1 MFSMFKRKK
10 KSAKTSERRDPHARR
25 EAARY
30 DQPIASRELILDVI
44 TEADRP
50 IKRPDIEALLSIHDE
65 EGVEALRRRLNAM
78 VRDGQLVRNRRDCY
92 ARADQFDLVPGRV
105 IGHQDGFGFLVTDD
119 DSDDVYLSA
128 RQMHALFH
136 GDRVLVRIT
145 GLDRRGRREGDVVEV
160 LKRNT
165 RHVVG
170 RFYSEKGVQFVTPD
184 NKRLP
189 IDIAVPTGEDN
200 GARNGQIVSVEIIE
214 QPGKRSPPVGRVV
227 EVLGDHMAPGMEID
241 IAIRSHDVPQAW
253 PAAVEQEIAGLAE
266 EVPAKAKRGRED
278 LRDVPLVTI
287 DGADARDFDDA
298 VFCEVTRGGWRL
310 LVAIADVSHYVH
322 PDTALDNEAVERGNS
337 VYFPERV
344 IPMLP
349 EVLSNGLCSLNPEV
363 DRLCMVCE
371 MIFNGE
377 GRMIRSRFSN
387 ALMRSHARL
396 TYSEAADIMVE
407 RDHGARQRRAA
418 LVPHLDELYR
428 LYGVLRKARSKRGAI
443 DFETTETR
451 IVFGE
456 DRKIERIVPLVRNDA
471 HKVIEECMVAANVA
485 AARYLERHKMPALYR
500 IHATP
505 SGDKVADLQEFLNDL
520 GLGLRGGSKPTARD
534 YSAVLRAARG
544 RPDEHLINTVLL
556 RSMPRAEYSP
566 DNIGHFGLAH
576 ENYAHF
582 TSPIR
587 RYPDLLVHRAIR
599 HVLAGKKA
607 KSFPYSLEQMQGLGE
622 HFSGTERRADDATR
636 DAVDWLKCEF
646 MLDKVGKT
654 YPGIITATTSFGIF
668 VELQDIYVEG
678 LVHVTALGN
687 DYYHFDPQRHWLM
700 GERSNKIFRLGD
712 ALTVKVVQVNLDDR
726 KIDFE
731 LVEAPA
737 GKGGGKKRRSRSGK
751 KRSGESADKP
761 KAVAKK
767 QAQAKTRA
775 KTRTKTRAKTQPK
788 TQPKTRKKASSK
800 RKAKTTD
807 KPGNKS
813 RSRRGGAARRK
824 QD

>member
-1 MFSMFKRKK
+1 MLRKK
-10 KSAKTSERRDPHARR
+10 KRTAKSSQRRDPQARR

-30 DQPIASRELILDVI
+30 EQPIASRELILEVI
-44 TEADRP
+44 TEADHPVNRS
-50 IKRPDIEALLSIHDE
+50 DIEALLGIRDE
-65 EGVEALRRRLNAM
+65 DGVEALRRRLNAM
-78 VRDGQLVRNRRDCY
+78 LRDGQLVRNRRDCY
-92 ARADQFDLVPGRV
+92 ALADQFDLVPGRV
-105 IGHQDGFGFLVTDD
+105 IAHKDGFGFLVTDD
-119 DSDDVYLSA
+119 EGEDVYLSA
-128 RQMHALFH
+128 RQMRALFH

-145 GLDRRGRREGDVVEV
+145 GLDRRGRREGDVVEI

-165 RHVVG
+165 HHVVG
-170 RFYSEKGVQFVTPD
+170 RFYNEKGVTFVSPD
-184 NKRLP
+184 SKRLP
-189 IDIAVPTGEDN
+189 MEIAVPAGEVN
-200 GARNGQIVSVEIIE
+200 GARHGQIVSVEIIE
-214 QPGKRSPPVGRVV
+214 QPSKRSPPLGRVV

-241 IAIRSHDVPQAW
+241 IAIRSHDIPQAW
-253 PAAVEQEIAGLAE
+253 PPAVEAEIAGLGE
-266 EVPAKAKRGRED
+266 QVPAAAKRGRED
-278 LRDVPLVTI
+278 LREVPLVTI

-298 VFCEVTRGGWRL
+298 VFCEATPKGWRL

-322 PDTALDNEAVERGNS
+322 PDTALDSEAFERGNS

-396 TYSEAADIMVE
+396 TYSEAAAIMV
-407 RDHGARQRRAA
+407 DHEPQARQSRQP
-418 LVPHLDELYR
+418 LLPHLDELYR
-428 LYGVLRKARSKRGAI
+428 LYKVLRKGRIKRGAI

-451 IVFGE
+451 IVFGAG
-456 DRKIERIVPLVRNDA
+456 RKIERIVPLVRNDA

-485 AARYLERHKMPALYR
+485 AARFLERHKMPTLNR
-500 IHATP
+500 VHAAPT
-505 SGDKVADLQEFLNDL
+505 GEKVADLQEFLNEL
-520 GLGLRGGSKPTARD
+520 GLGLRGGKKPTARD
-534 YSAVLRAARG
+534 YSAVLKMARG

-576 ENYAHF
+576 EHYAHF

-599 HVLAGKKA
+599 HVLAGKKP
-607 KSFPYSLEQMQGLGE
+607 KSFPYTVDNMQVFGE
-622 HFSGTERRADDATR
+622 HCSTTERRADEATR

-646 MLDKVGKT
+646 MLDKVGET

-687 DYYHFDPQRHWLM
+687 DYYHYDPTRHWLL
-700 GERSNKIFRLGD
+700 GERTHRIFRLGD
-712 ALTVKVVQVNLDDR
+712 PLTVKVVQVNLDDR

-731 LVEAPA
+731 LSEKQPR
-737 GKGGGKKRRSRSGK
+737 KTPRSKKDQGRRKTSR
-751 KRSGESADKP
+751 RR
-761 KAVAKK
+761 
-767 QAQAKTRA
+767 KTR
-775 KTRTKTRAKTQPK
+775 
-788 TQPKTRKKASSK
+788 
-800 RKAKTTD
+800 
-807 KPGNKS
+807 
-813 RSRRGGAARRK
+813 
-824 QD
+824 

>member
-1 MFSMFKRKK
+1 MQRKK
-10 KSAKTSERRDPHARR
+10 KRRTVASQRSDPHARR
-25 EAARY
+25 EATRY
-30 DQPIASRELILDVI
+30 EQPIASRELILEVI

-50 IKRPDIEALLSIHDE
+50 VNRADLEGLLGIHDA

-78 VRDGQLVRNRRDCY
+78 SRDGQLVRNRRDCY
-92 ARADQFDLVPGRV
+92 ALADQFDLVPGRV

-119 DSDDVYLSA
+119 EGDDVFLSA
-128 RQMHALFH
+128 RQMRALFH

-165 RHVVG
+165 HTVVG
-170 RFYSEKGVQFVTPD
+170 RFYSENGVHFVTPD

-189 IDIAVPTGEDN
+189 NDIAVPAGESRD
-200 GARNGQIVSVEIIE
+200 ARHGQIVSVAIIQ
-214 QPGKRSPPVGRVV
+214 QPAKHSPPVGHVV

-241 IAIRSHDVPQAW
+241 IAIRSHEVPQAW
-253 PAAVEQEIAGLAE
+253 PAAVQQESAE
-266 EVPAKAKRGRED
+266 FGKDVPTRAKRGRED
-278 LRDVPLVTI
+278 LRDLPLVTI

-298 VFCEVTRGGWRL
+298 VYCEATAGGWRL

-322 PDTALDNEAVERGNS
+322 PETALDTEALERGNS

-363 DRLCMVCE
+363 DRLCMACE
-371 MIFNGE
+371 MLINKD
-377 GRMIRSRFSN
+377 GRMIRSRFLN
-387 ALMRSHARL
+387 GLMRSHARL
-396 TYSEAADIMVE
+396 TYEEAAAIMVDQDKQACKH
-407 RDHGARQRRAA
+407 RKA

-428 LYGVLRKARSKRGAI
+428 LYEALRRARSKRGAI

-451 IVFGE
+451 IVFGAG
-456 DRKIERIVPLVRNDA
+456 RKIEKIVPLVRNDA

-485 AARYLERHKMPALYR
+485 AARFLKRHKMPTLYR
-500 IHATP
+500 VHATP
-505 SGDKVADLQEFLNDL
+505 SADKVTDLQEFLNEL
-520 GLGLRGGSKPTARD
+520 GLGLRGGSKPTGRD
-534 YSAVLRAARG
+534 YSAVLEKARG

-576 ENYAHF
+576 EDYTHF

-599 HVLAGKKA
+599 HVLAGKKP
-607 KSFPYSLEQMQGLGE
+607 KSFQHSMDAMREFGE
-622 HFSGTERRADDATR
+622 HCSATERRADDATR

-646 MLDKVGKT
+646 MLDKIGES
-654 YPGIITATTSFGIF
+654 YAGIITSTTSFGIF

-687 DYYHFDPQRHWLM
+687 DYYHFDPTRHWLM
-700 GERSNKIFRLGD
+700 GERTNKIFRLGD
-712 ALTVKVVQVNLDDR
+712 PIQVKVVQVNLDDR

-731 LVEAPA
+731 L
-737 GKGGGKKRRSRSGK
+737 S
-751 KRSGESADKP
+751 D
-761 KAVAKK
+761 K
-767 QAQAKTRA
+767 QAHTPVD
-775 KTRTKTRAKTQPK
+775 QPGNNK
-788 TQPKTRKKASSK
+788 QRKGRRRKKTAL
-800 RKAKTTD
+800 RK
-807 KPGNKS
+807 KS
-813 RSRRGGAARRK
+813 R
-824 QD
+824 